1 MPNAGRHK
9 SMRPV
14 RFSPGLYYTYGFTL
28 VELLVVMAI
37 MAILL
42 AIAVPAMRPA
52 MEERRIREAARGV
65 VVYFG
70 AARTRAL
77 ESGQACGVRISRFDG
92 LPQCAMELFQAKV
105 PAPYGGDT
113 VVAYAQLH
121 VTGIAGG
128 VAAVEANLTDI
139 RPELVHVN
147 DLVQF
152 AHQGPLYNIV
162 GPDAGGDGTIDAVP
176 LDLAIS
182 VAAGQMLPWPS
193 ANSGEAPWSA
203 PVSYKIFRQPPQ
215 ESAIPLQLPAGSVI
229 DLGWSGT
236 DSTPALLAGGT
247 GPVVIM
253 FSPGGGIDRMYID
266 GVAQPLIEPIYL
278 LVGKREWVGAAAGS
292 ENWRDPCSLWVVLNP
307 RTGLVTTS
315 PIMPGDTVA
324 ASREFANQGRGM
336 GGR

>member
-113 VVAYAQLH
+113 LDSRATLTVAGATVQA
-121 VTGIAGG
+121 TINGFSGS
-128 VAAVEANLTDI
+128 
-139 RPELVHVN
+139 LVQQG

-152 AHQGPLYNIV
+152 NHQGPLYTVIS
-162 GPDAGGDGTIDAVP
+162 ADGSGLTASA
-176 LDLAIS
+176 DLS
-182 VAAGQMLPWPS
+182 QGQQLPWTDAPS
-193 ANSGEAPWSA
+193 E
-203 PVSYKIFRQPPQ
+203 PVPYKIFRQPPQ

-253 FSPGGGIDRMYID
+253 FSPGGGIDRVYID